1 VKAIRST
8 TNRADSALYKL
19 EKLIDRALSDRLTKA
34 LKYVKAEF
42 PNIGHITWSKFSSL
56 ITLGEDP

>member
-8 TNRADSALYKL
+8 TNRANSALYKL
-19 EKLIDRALSDRLTKA
+19 EKLINKALSNRLTKA
-34 LKYVKAEF
+34 LKYIKTKF
-42 PNIGHITWSKFSSL
+42 LNIDYITWSKFSSL